1 MKRFLKFICLVL
13 LAAMLIPSISACGI
27 VTGDTVMEYE
37 GYEITE
43 AMYSYW
49 VSHFKA
55 AFVNTYGE
63 IDANGKRT
71 VDWSEILPDGSTY
84 ESFFEDQF
92 VIPYAKKVLISMKLF
107 DDYDLSISDD
117 VAQSIAERIEGII
130 GIYGDEKGFNNYLA
144 NYGLNVK
151 TLERIYYAEAKVDIV
166 NDYIFGSGGP
176 AELTATEKQNY
187 YNENYYCVN
196 WIYIFTEKKPS
207 SSEQGTNLDGSYILT
222 EMTDEE
228 KAEKRALVAE
238 IVEKLESGE
247 KTFAELKK
255 DYCEDK
261 NDDGTSKYDYLPNGF
276 NLCANDYSVY
286 GVDLISLIQGM
297 EIDEVKTLDDA
308 YGGTRIIIRNELI
321 PFASLTTQEYN
332 FMNGFESYVMGT
344 KWDKMITDANITVY
358 SEVVDR
364 YDVKTTNPFANTA
377 I

>member
-1 MKRFLKFICLVL
+1 MLV
-13 LAAMLIPSISACGI
+13 PSIAACGVI
-27 VTGDTVMEYE
+27 TGDTVMEYE

-43 AMYSYW
+43 AMFSYW
-49 VSHFKA
+49 VSHLKA
-55 AFVNTYGE
+55 RFVNRYGE
-63 IDANGKRT
+63 IDVNGKRA
-71 VDWSEILPDGSTY
+71 VDWDKKLPDGSTY
-84 ESFFEDQF
+84 ESFFEEQY
-92 VIPYAKKVLISMKLF
+92 VIPYAEKVLISMKLF
-107 DDYDLSISDD
+107 DDYSLSIGDE
-117 VAQSIAERIEGII
+117 VAQGIADRLESIT
-130 GIYGDEKGFNNYLA
+130 GIYGDEKGFNTYLA

-187 YNENYYCVN
+187 YNANYYCVN

-207 SSEQGTNLDGSYILT
+207 TSDKGTNSDGSYILT
-222 EMTDEE
+222 EMTEEE
-228 KAEKRALVAE
+228 KAKKKELVSD
-238 IVEKLESGE
+238 IVAKLESGD

-286 GVDLISLIQGM
+286 GLDLISLIQGM
-297 EIDEVKTLDDA
+297 EIGEVKTYEDN
-308 YGGTRIIIRNELI
+308 YGGTRIIVRNPLV
-321 PFASLTTQEYN
+321 PFGSLTPQEYS
-332 FMNGFESYVMGT
+332 FMNGFEEYVRET
-344 KWDKMITDANITVY
+344 KWDKMITNADIKVD
-358 SEVVDR
+358 SEVANR